1 MMFNFFKR
9 ISNIL
14 LIPPLLFFANEVV
27 AQCDVFIEPGSVVVT
42 DNGSGVKFEFDITN
56 NSSTDWYG
64 DDLKMYW
71 SLNSGAPI
79 WNIDYSQNTN
89 QPPIGPG
96 ETRTI
101 KTPWFDIPNLPSW
114 FPDDPTT
121 AQPWVESMEWPYYNL
136 SFPFQGSWSPMNLR
150 LGSCGLADGAWVY
163 GPDGELYYGP
173 FNTDCP
179 DVNNDAMC
187 DCDLEIT
194 SFDPVSLDIEVEVVS
209 HWNCGQPL
217 NGLSNSNSANTDA
230 VGMIHFGVHVP
241 GWDYQWG
248 CTAGVIH
255 PGWAFGGWSALNNPN
270 LFLYSGD
277 IYQGNLNGLSLNGCF
292 NEILSSDTISECK
305 EIVLWQINYSQTLN
319 VADGGWA
326 VFSNSGNQTQ
336 EYPDFSII
344 DNTILICGIPDVNGC
359 TDPVASNYNPN
370 ANADDGSCEY
380 LYPDANP
387 GVNLNNTTCLDGT
400 PANIYNITIFNPGD
414 DTLFY
419 YCVEIPELNYDECFN
434 GYQIGQYWI
443 EPGGGQTIAQVTIP
457 EGIEQITINVYEAE
471 GEVEGTFSDN
481 IEVFPVVFNGP
492 DPCPIPGCTDPNANN
507 YDPEA
512 NEEDGS
518 CTYNVLTLDLGGD
531 IIWTPQGSCVDPF
544 YNQSFVVN
552 NTGEGVVDNFSL
564 EVVVETWDG
573 DIVYEGTQDYNV
585 SIDPNGSY
593 TVSDFPDMYT
603 GDLNYVS
610 VTLTWVNELGQLEV
624 DTQSFN
630 LLLYCWGC
638 TDPEANNYTESEYI
652 FDEVQTQWLTAF
664 PNTQPPSPEQIE
676 CTYDIVDIALDTVL
690 YDTGCDENGPYWN
703 PTFYLTNE
711 GNVTITELCIVP
723 DILSTPEIDTVCFNN
738 LNILP
743 GETFL
748 QEWPNFYDWG
758 VLSVRVIDVNGES
771 GVSWNDFGFDEDVA
785 DNMYVQIINDAP
797 NCTEGCTDPNA
808 INYNPNAIVDDGSC
822 QYGVTELNY
831 LGSEC
836 TVYCDENGPYYYV
849 TTTFQNTGNVTITDF
864 CAEWNVIGGQ
874 ENIQCFNG
882 TLEPGETIE
891 LVYGPFYQNGSG
903 VVWVY
908 LQELNGVVLDPEIG
922 FYENLTCSLNAE
934 EICVY
939 GCTDDTANNY
949 DPDADLDDGSCTYDV
964 FGCTDPEANNYNPN
978 ANVDDGS
985 CVYNIFGC
993 TDMGALNYNPN
1004 ANIDDGTCIYPNYDP
1019 CEEFDGSAFAPN
1031 AFTPNNDGLNDAW
1044 RVITEVDCWNKWELT
1059 IFNRWGQVVY
1069 EMDDPSQ
1076 VWNGSFRNG
1085 EYYVQDGV
1093 YAYTLR
1099 AVAWN
1104 LETIEITGM
1113 ITVLR

>member
-1 MMFNFFKR
+1 MMFNFLKR
-9 ISNIL
+9 ITNIL
-14 LIPPLLFFANEVV
+14 LIPPLLFFVNEVV

-42 DNGSGVKFEFDITN
+42 DNGSGVKFTFDITN

-79 WNIDYSQNTN
+79 WNIDYSQNVN

-121 AQPWVESMEWPYYNL
+121 AQPWEESMEWPYYNL

-150 LGSCGLADGAWVY
+150 LGSCGLGDGAWIY
-163 GPDGELYYGP
+163 DSNGELYYGP
-173 FNTDCP
+173 FDTDCP

-187 DCDLEIT
+187 DCDIEIT

-217 NGLSNSNSANTDA
+217 NGLGNFGSSNNDA
-230 VGMIHFGVHVP
+230 VDMIHFGIHVP

-248 CTAGVIH
+248 CTTGNNH
-255 PGWAFGGWSALNNPN
+255 PGWSFGGWTALNNPN

-277 IYQGNLNGLSLNGCF
+277 IYQGNLNDLSLNGCF
-292 NEILSSDTISECK
+292 GEILSSDTISECK

-326 VFSNSGNQTQ
+326 VFPNSGNETQ

-344 DNTILICGIPDVNGC
+344 DNSILICGIPDVNGC

-370 ANADDGSCEY
+370 ANVDDGSCEY

-387 GVNLNNTTCLDGT
+387 GVNLNSTTCLDGT
-400 PANIYNITIFNPGD
+400 PANIYNITIYNPGD

-419 YCVEIPELNYDECFN
+419 YCVEIPELNYDECFD
-434 GYQIGQYWI
+434 GYQTGQYWI
-443 EPGGGQTIAQVTIP
+443 EPGAGQTITQVTIP
-457 EGIEQITINVYEAE
+457 EGIEQITINVYESE

-481 IEVFPVVFNGP
+481 IEVFPIVFNGP

-507 YDPEA
+507 YNPDA

-518 CTYNVLTLDLGGD
+518 CTYDELTLDLGGD
-531 IIWTPQGSCVDPF
+531 IIWTPQGTCVNPF

-552 NTGEGVVDNFSL
+552 NTGEGVINNFSL

-573 DIVYEGTQDYNV
+573 NPVFQGTQDYNV

-593 TVSDFPDMYT
+593 TVSDFPDVFT

-610 VTLTWVNELGQLEV
+610 ATLTWVNELGNIET

-630 LLLYCWGC
+630 LILYCWGC

-652 FDEVQTQWLTAF
+652 FDEVQTHWLTAF
-664 PNTQPPSPEQIE
+664 PNIQPPSPEQVE
-676 CTYDIVDIALDTVL
+676 CTYDI
-690 YDTGCDENGPYWN
+690 
-703 PTFYLTNE
+703 
-711 GNVTITELCIVP
+711 TEL
-723 DILSTPEIDTVCFNN
+723 D
-738 LNILP
+738 
-743 GETFL
+743 
-748 QEWPNFYDWG
+748 
-758 VLSVRVIDVNGES
+758 
-771 GVSWNDFGFDEDVA
+771 
-785 DNMYVQIINDAP
+785 
-797 NCTEGCTDPNA
+797 
-808 INYNPNAIVDDGSC
+808 
-822 QYGVTELNY
+822 Y
-831 LGSEC
+831 LGAEC

-874 ENIQCFNG
+874 EDIQCFNG

-891 LVYGPFYQNGSG
+891 LVHGPIYVNGTG

-922 FYENLTCSLNAE
+922 FYENLTCNLNAE
-934 EICVY
+934 EVCDY
-939 GCTDDTANNY
+939 GCTDNTANNY
-949 DPDADLDDGSCTYDV
+949 NPDADLDDGSCTYDV
-964 FGCTDPEANNYNPN
+964 LGCTDPEANNYNPN

-985 CVYNIFGC
+985 CEFLGC
-993 TDMGALNYNPN
+993 TDPIALNYDPNATIDDGSCNYIYGCTDPEADNYWPDATMDDGSCIYLGCTDPNANNYDPDATVDDDSCVYDVLGCTDPEANNYNPN
-1004 ANIDDGTCIYPNYDP
+1004 ANIDDGSCTYDVLGCTDPNAFNYNPLATVDDGSCIYLVYGCTDMDALNYNPSASIDDGTCIYPGP
-1019 CEEFDGSAFAPN
+1019 CDEFDGSAFAPN

-1044 RVITEVDCWNKWELT
+1044 RVITEVECWNKWELL
-1059 IFNRWGQVVY
+1059 IYNRWGQVVY

-1076 VWNGSFRNG
+1076 VWDGSFRG
-1085 EYYVQDGV
+1085 GDHYVSDGV

-1104 LETIEITGM
+1104 LETIELTGF

>member
-9 ISNIL
+9 IINIL
-14 LIPPLLFFANEVV
+14 MLPALLFLVNDVG
-27 AQCDVFIEPGSVVVT
+27 AQCDVIIEPGSVVVT

-79 WNIDYSQNTN
+79 WNIDYSQNTS

-121 AQPWVESMEWPYYNL
+121 TQPWVESMEWPYYNL

-150 LGSCGLADGAWVY
+150 LGSCGLGDGAWIY
-163 GPDGELYYGP
+163 DSNGELYYGP
-173 FNTDCP
+173 FDTDCP

-217 NGLSNSNSANTDA
+217 NSLSNSNSANTDA
-230 VGMIHFGVHVP
+230 VGMIHFGIHVP

-248 CTAGVIH
+248 CTSGVNH
-255 PGWAFGGWSALNNPN
+255 PGWSFGGWSALNNPN

-277 IYQGNLNGLSLNGCF
+277 IYQGNLNDLSLNGCF
-292 NEILSSDTISECK
+292 GEILSSDTISECK
-305 EIVLWQINYSQTLN
+305 EIVLWQINFSQTLN

-326 VFSNSGNQTQ
+326 VFPNSDNQTQ

-359 TDPVASNYNPN
+359 IDPVASNYNPN
-370 ANADDGSCEY
+370 ANTDDGSCEY

-387 GVNLNNTTCLDGT
+387 NVSLNSTTCLDGT

-419 YCVEIPELNYDECFN
+419 YCVEIPELNYDECFD
-434 GYQIGQYWI
+434 GYQIGPLWI
-443 EPGGGQTIAQVTIP
+443 EPGGGQTVTQVTIP

-471 GEVEGTFSDN
+471 GEIEGTFTDN

-518 CTYNVLTLDLGGD
+518 CTYDELTLDLGGD
-531 IIWTPQGSCVDPF
+531 IIWTPQGSCVNPF

-564 EVVVETWDG
+564 EVVVVTWDG
-573 DIVYEGTQDYNV
+573 DLIYEGTQDYNV

-593 TVSDFPDMYT
+593 TVSDFPDMFT

-610 VTLTWVNELGQLEV
+610 ATLTWVNELGQLET

-630 LLLYCWGC
+630 LILYCWGC

-652 FDEVQTQWLTAF
+652 FDEVQTHWLTAF
-664 PNTQPPSPEQIE
+664 PNIQPPSPEQIE
-676 CTYDIVDIALDTVL
+676 CTYDVL
-690 YDTGCDENGPYWN
+690 
-703 PTFYLTNE
+703 
-711 GNVTITELCIVP
+711 
-723 DILSTPEIDTVCFNN
+723 
-738 LNILP
+738 
-743 GETFL
+743 
-748 QEWPNFYDWG
+748 
-758 VLSVRVIDVNGES
+758 
-771 GVSWNDFGFDEDVA
+771 
-785 DNMYVQIINDAP
+785 
-797 NCTEGCTDPNA
+797 GCTDP
-808 INYNPNAIVDDGSC
+808 D
-822 QYGVTELNY
+822 
-831 LGSEC
+831 
-836 TVYCDENGPYYYV
+836 
-849 TTTFQNTGNVTITDF
+849 
-864 CAEWNVIGGQ
+864 AE
-874 ENIQCFNG
+874 
-882 TLEPGETIE
+882 
-891 LVYGPFYQNGSG
+891 
-903 VVWVY
+903 
-908 LQELNGVVLDPEIG
+908 
-922 FYENLTCSLNAE
+922 
-934 EICVY
+934 
-939 GCTDDTANNY
+939 
-949 DPDADLDDGSCTYDV
+949 
-964 FGCTDPEANNYNPN
+964 
-978 ANVDDGS
+978 
-985 CVYNIFGC
+985 
-993 TDMGALNYNPN
+993 NYNPN
-1004 ANIDDGTCIYPNYDP
+1004 ANIDDGSCQIGGCTIVQACNYDPDATYNDGSCDFETCVGCTDPEAMNYDPIATEDDGSCIYPIYGCTDPEAFNYDPLANTDDGSCIDVVVGCMVPEALNYNPDANSTCTPIDECCIFEEGCTDPLAINYNPNAWFDDGSCVYNVFGCTDMEALNYNSNANIDDGSCIYLVYGCTDMDALNYNPSASIDDGTCIYPGP
-1019 CEEFDGSAFAPN
+1019 CDEFDGSAFAPN

-1044 RVITEVDCWNKWELT
+1044 RVITEVDCWNKWEL
-1059 IFNRWGQVVY
+1059 IIYNRWGQVVY

-1076 VWNGSFRNG
+1076 VWDGSFRG
-1085 EYYVQDGV
+1085 GDHYVSDGV